1 MIVINSLKKR
11 PLKSLVFTLSLL
23 LPSIWLGGQ
32 TYEDYFGKG
41 YDLVLKN
48 KYQEALDTLAKA
60 LALKSDDPSALYQS
74 ARALAQLGK
83 TVEAFGNLNIAIN
96 ERVVPYYYLL
106 QDTFLIPLHP
116 HPDWN
121 DLLAKYERMES
132 GENAE
137 LYRELMAMF
146 EMDQKYRQQIVALS
160 KRGGWDSGKIKEL
173 EQTMNIQDS
182 LNLIR
187 LEAIIAEHGYPGKK
201 LVGNAGHVAFY
212 VIQHADQATQKRY
225 LPVLQTAAEAGELT
239 KGDLAMLV
247 DRIRVGDGKAQVYGT
262 QYRRNEVTG
271 EFEFFLI
278 EDMENVNARR
288 AEAGLKP
295 IEEYAKRNGIKW
307 Q

>member
-1 MIVINSLKKR
+1 MIVINLFKKKSLK
-11 PLKSLVFTLSLL
+11 SFVFTLLFLSL
-23 LPSIWLGGQ
+23 SIWLYGQ

-41 YDLVLKN
+41 YDLIYQN
-48 KYQEALDTLAKA
+48 KYQEALDTLGKA
-60 LALKSDDPSALYQS
+60 LTLKPDDPSALYQS

-83 TVEAFGNLNIAIN
+83 TVEAFENLNIAIN
-96 ERVVPYYYLL
+96 EKVVPYNYLL
-106 QDTFLIPLHP
+106 QDTFLIPLRP
-116 HPDWN
+116 HPNWN

-132 GENAE
+132 GENAA
-137 LYRELMAMF
+137 LYRELMGMF

-160 KRGGWDSGKIKEL
+160 KRGGWESSKIKEL
-173 EQTMNIQDS
+173 EQTMNKQDS

-187 LEAIIAEHGYPGKK
+187 LETIIVEHGYPGKK

-225 LPVLQTAAEAGELT
+225 LPVLQKAAEAGELA
-239 KGDLAMLV
+239 KGDLAMLI

-271 EFEFFLI
+271 EFEFFPI
-278 EDMENVNARR
+278 EDIENVNTRR

-295 IEEYAKRNGIKW
+295 IEEYAKRNSIKW